1 MCVSMMKVK
10 EYLEKKQSFRLG
22 ARGISID
29 FKFCAPGEFWCVSIP
44 RASLNFSYLEVK
56 IWGSTTLA
64 LICCDV
70 SIAYIDLIDFLKVS
84 VVE

>member
-1 MCVSMMKVK
+1 MSVSMKMI
-10 EYLEKKQSFRLG
+10 EELLEKKRSFRLG

-29 FKFCAPGEFWCVSIP
+29 FKFCAAGDFWCVSIP

-56 IWGSTTLA
+56 IWGSSTLA
-64 LICCDV
+64 LVCCDV

-84 VVE
+84 VIE